1 MLEPYMFALTPTD
14 EWVIQHFTN
23 TKYSV
28 QLYLYLHM
36 YSQLLYF
43 FTYKPTSAISRDPKS

>member
-43 FTYKPTSAISRDPKS
+43 FTYKPILAISRDPKS